1 MKVFHGRNAGT
12 ASEQRATNFT
22 GTVWADPLIPTT
34 DGVTVNNVFFTPGA
48 RTYWHS
54 HAQGQVLQ
62 VISGSGLICVD
73 GGVPQVIRT
82 GDLVW
87 IGPNERH
94 WHGASPTSFMSHTA
108 TSLGKATWQ
117 EEVSQ
122 ADYLGQR

>member
-1 MKVFHGRNAGT
+1 MKVFHGRNPGT
-12 ASEQRATNFT
+12 ASEQRTTNFT
-22 GTVWADPLIPTT
+22 GAVWADPLIPTT

-62 VISGSGLICVD
+62 VISGSGFICVD

-108 TSLGKATWQ
+108 TSIGKATWQ
-117 EEVSQ
+117 EEVPQ